1 MHARQRIREAVASI
15 LSRNPVA
22 WKSVVE
28 SRVASTRVIWPY
40 LMVFVESETSQVGVV
55 NDPCNYDRDLII
67 SIVGMLRLPG
77 TGDKESIEDRMDEV
91 AAEIETKLTQDTLRA
106 KVMVGS
112 LEHISTSMAV
122 IEGEGQD
129 GQYTYHAEVTLS
141 FRIGYSTEEGSPD
154 SLI

>member
-1 MHARQRIREAVASI
+1 
-15 LSRNPVA
+15 
-22 WKSVVE
+22 
-28 SRVASTRVIWPY
+28 
-40 LMVFVESETSQVGVV
+40 MVFVESETSQAGVV

-91 AAEIETKLTQDTLRA
+91 SAEIETKLTQDTLRA

-141 FRIGYSTEEGSPD
+141 FRISYTTEEGSPD